1 VAAPTRSNNAPPK
14 KSRVSF
20 NEASPAREHSA
31 RWNDLPAIRQES
43 MVSRK
48 LIRSASKMADKLTH
62 SKVLILDFG
71 SQYTQVIARRIRE
84 CQVYSEIIRFDTAAD
99 QIAALN
105 PKGLI
110 LSGGPASVY
119 DKGAPQID
127 PEIFSLG
134 LPVLGICY
142 GLMLMAHHLGGKVV
156 FTGRREYGAGV
167 LHIEKGS
174 ELLGGLGEQLDVW
187 NSHGDEVT
195 ALPRGFRVAGTTEG
209 CDFAAVEDPQRKL
222 YGLQFHPEVAHT
234 PRGREILQ
242 NFLFHICHCAMD
254 WTMGSFIEEA
264 CARVRKQVGD
274 QKVVLGLSGGVDS
287 SVTAALLHRAI
298 GDQLTCIFVNNGLL
312 RAREEEVVQR
322 VFGQNF
328 HIKLKY
334 VDASE
339 RFLSKLRGVTEPE
352 EKRKIIGKEFIHVFE
367 DAVNE
372 LAGELT
378 PQTALRNPQFRF
390 LAQGTLYPDVIE
402 SVSIEGNPA
411 QVIKSHH
418 NVGGLPEKM
427 HFELVEPVR
436 QLFKDEVRQAGLQ
449 LGLPKE
455 IVYRQPFPGPGLAV
469 RILGEV
475 TPERLSILREADTI
489 VESEMEVADWYYK
502 VWQSFAVLLPVQSV
516 GVMGDQRTYE
526 NTVVLRIVE
535 SQDGMTADWVRL
547 PYELLARISNRI
559 SNEVNGVNRVCYDI
573 SSKPPSTIEWE

>member
-1 VAAPTRSNNAPPK
+1 
-14 KSRVSF
+14 
-20 NEASPAREHSA
+20 
-31 RWNDLPAIRQES
+31 
-43 MVSRK
+43 
-48 LIRSASKMADKLTH
+48 MADKSTH
-62 SKVLILDFG
+62 SKILILDFG

-84 CQVYSEIIRFDTAAD
+84 CQVYSEIVRFDTPAAEID
-99 QIAALN
+99 PLK

-134 LPVLGICY
+134 IPVLGICY
-142 GLMLMAHHLGGKVV
+142 GLMLMANHLGGRVV
-156 FTGRREYGAGV
+156 FSGRREYGAGV
-167 LHIEKGS
+167 LHIKNGS

-195 ALPRGFRVAGTTEG
+195 ALPKGFRVAGTTEG

-287 SVTAALLHRAI
+287 SVTAALLHKAI

-322 VFGQNF
+322 VFGENF
-328 HIKLKY
+328 HVRLKY
-334 VDASE
+334 VDAGD
-339 RFLSKLRGVTEPE
+339 RFLSLLKGVTDPE
-352 EKRKIIGKEFIHVFE
+352 TKRKLIGNEFIKVFQRATEELLEE
-367 DAVNE
+367 DQRN
-372 LAGELT
+372 GQRKLT
-378 PQTALRNPQFRF
+378 TGSPSGGGHSGYKF

-402 SVSIEGNPA
+402 SVSIQGNPA

-489 VESEMEVADWYYK
+489 VQSEMEAADWYYK

-559 SNEVNGVNRVCYDI
+559 SNEVKGVNRVCYDI